1 MISAI
6 ILAAGL
12 SSRMAIPKQLLTLGD
27 KTLIRIVTENVLASA
42 VDEVLVVTGHFEKEV
57 SAVIKDLPVKV
68 VYNPRYEQGQG
79 TSLALGVQSMD
90 EKASAFL
97 VLMSDQPL
105 ITPSLINL
113 AIEEFQKNNYMALRP
128 TYHGL
133 PGHPVVFCCSLRV
146 ELEVLK
152 GDEGARQILKKL
164 GDQVHYLPMQ
174 DKAVVFDVDT
184 PEDFEQLKNQYKTM
198 PMSLEYGTLF
208 SGFTHKG
215 E

>member
-133 PGHPVVFCCSLRV
+133 PGHPVVFSCSLRV